1 MISVSTII
9 PVHTYS
15 SVVKKAITS
24 AVNQDYENNTVN
36 IIVNSRENDVIN
48 RIEQDFKQ
56 TVNLVSIDT
65 FGVSYA
71 RNEGIRVS
79 NSDYIAFLDSDDFW
93 FEDKLTNQLNYMT
106 ENKYNVCGSLMN
118 YVTESNDSNITVG
131 SLNFTQN
138 EISEAKFM
146 PFPVSSLILRED
158 CIKKIGLFSEAL
170 GTIEYGQIEDIE
182 YISRLAYKYEVG
194 IFPSSTG
201 QYLINSKGVTANKLL
216 TQRSA
221 AHMLSRVRKNG
232 TKGKIKAFDYKMIK
246 NRTIY
251 HELFRLKMIESYIDK
266 HLIRSLVYLELSII
280 LKPILTI
287 KKIYSK
293 LI

>member
-1 MISVSTII
+1 M
-9 PVHTYS
+9 HTYS
-15 SVVKKAITS
+15 SIVKDAITS
-24 AVNQDYENNTVN
+24 AINQDYENNTVN
-36 IIVNSRENDVIN
+36 VIVNSRENDVMH
-48 RIEQDFKQ
+48 RIKQDFKQ
-56 TVNLVSIDT
+56 TVNLVSIDKI
-65 FGVSYA
+65 GVSYA

-106 ENKYNVCGSLMN
+106 ENKYNVCGSLMH
-118 YVTESNDSNITVG
+118 YITESNGSNITVG
-131 SLNFTQN
+131 SLNFTQT

-146 PFPVSSLILRED
+146 PFPVSSLIIRED
-158 CIKKIGLFSEAL
+158 CIENIGLFSEAL

-182 YISRLAYKYEVG
+182 YISRLAYKYEVS
-194 IFPSSTG
+194 IFPNSTG
-201 QYLINSKGVTANKLL
+201 KYLINSKGVTASKLL

-221 AHMLSRVRKNG
+221 GHMLSRIRKKG
-232 TKGKIKAFDYKMIK
+232 SKGKIKGFDYKVTK

-266 HLIRSLVYLELSII
+266 HLIRSLVYLHLSII
-280 LKPILTI
+280 LKPIFTI

>member
-9 PVHTYS
+9 PVHRYS

-24 AVNQDYENNTVN
+24 AVNQDYENNSVN
-36 IIVNSRENDVIN
+36 IIVNSKEDQVVH
-48 RIEQDFKQ
+48 RIKQDFEQ
-56 TVNLVSIDT
+56 TVNVVSIDNL
-65 FGVSYA
+65 GVSYA
-71 RNEGIRVS
+71 RNEGIRIS
-79 NSDYIAFLDSDDFW
+79 SSEYIAFLDSDDFW
-93 FEDKLTNQLNYMT
+93 FKDKLTNQLHYMT

-118 YVTESNDSNITVG
+118 YVTELNDSKITVG

-138 EISEAKFM
+138 EIAEAKYM
-146 PFPVSSLILRED
+146 PFPVSSMIITKD
-158 CIKKIGLFSEAL
+158 CIEKIGLFSEAL

-182 YISRLAYKYEVG
+182 YISRLAYKYEIG
-194 IFPSSTG
+194 IFPNSTG
-201 QYLINSKGVTANKLL
+201 KYLINTKGVTSNKLL

-221 AHMLSRVRKNG
+221 SQMLSKVRKNG
-232 TKGKIKAFDYKMIK
+232 DNGQIKAFDYKMVR

-251 HELFRLKMIESYIDK
+251 HELFRLKIIKSYIDK
-266 HLIRSLVYLELSII
+266 HLIRLVVYLMVSIL

-287 KKIYSK
+287 KKIFSK